1 MAMCL
6 FVSCKGQLS
15 DYSSTRN
22 ITYSDLNEIFFKINK
37 TFSERNDKGRS
48 DLMLTNELPKEVVP
62 NFSEEES
69 SSNIFWSY
77 YNSEVS

>member
-6 FVSCKGQLS
+6 FVLCKGQLS

-22 ITYSDLNEIFFKINK
+22 ITYSDLNETFLKINK
-37 TFSERNDKGRS
+37 TFSDNKGRS
-48 DLMLTNELPKEVVP
+48 DLILSNELPKEVVP